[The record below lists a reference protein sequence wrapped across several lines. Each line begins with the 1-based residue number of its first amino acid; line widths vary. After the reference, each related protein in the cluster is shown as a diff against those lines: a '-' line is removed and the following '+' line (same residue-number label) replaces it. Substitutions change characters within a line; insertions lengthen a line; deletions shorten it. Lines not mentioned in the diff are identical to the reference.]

1 MLKPLKE
8 ISDLYNLNEGDQ
20 FTAADRK
27 ALFTGTKVGN
37 TYQKGIN
44 WIGNLPNLD
53 LVILRSSPKEYG
65 DRWLDHKKN
74 RYLYYLMIEHR
85 DTSYA
90 NINYNSKENRAL
102 LDYGLHD
109 AKILLTTNDPN
120 KSILNVEGILK
131 L

>member
-44 WIGNLPNLD
+44 WIAT
-53 LVILRSSPKEYG
+53 K
-65 DRWLDHKKN
+65 
-74 RYLYYLMIEHR
+74 
-85 DTSYA
+85 A
-90 NINYNSKENRAL
+90 
-102 LDYGLHD
+102 
-109 AKILLTTNDPN
+109 
-120 KSILNVEGILK
+120 
-131 L
+131 

>member
-1 MLKPLKE
+1 MLRPLKK
-8 ISDLYNLNEGDQ
+8 INDLYNLSEGDQ

-53 LVILRSSPKEYG
+53 LIILRSSPKEYG

-74 RYLYYLMIEHR
+74 RYLH
-85 DTSYA
+85 
-90 NINYNSKENRAL
+90 
-102 LDYGLHD
+102 
-109 AKILLTTNDPN
+109 
-120 KSILNVEGILK
+120 
-131 L
+131 